1 MPTTLDLL
9 PALLRGLSVT
19 FQVYAGAAA
28 LVLAITLGAGLARGA
43 HSALLRRASGIYIQA
58 FRGLPALVLL
68 FWFFYSLPGLGLSVG
83 PRGAAVL
90 ALGLNFGAYGAE
102 LMRGAIA
109 AVPRGQTEAAVA
121 LNLSPAQRM
130 GRIVLPQALVH
141 LLPPF
146 GNLNIELLKN
156 TALVSFIGLHDLTF
170 QGKILQTAT
179 QRTVE
184 IFGLA
189 LALYF
194 LLALCVTAVVRGLE
208 HRLGRGLRA
217 GGEA

>member
-1 MPTTLDLL
+1 MLQALL
-9 PALLRGLSVT
+9 PGLWVT
-19 FQVYAGAAA
+19 LQIYLGAAA
-28 LVLAITLGAGLARGA
+28 IVLVITVVLGVARGCRLA
-43 HSALLRRASGIYIQA
+43 PLRWASGLYIQA

-83 PRGAAVL
+83 PQAAAVL

-109 AVPRGQTEAAVA
+109 AVPQGQTEAAIA
-121 LNLSPAQRM
+121 LGFSPAQRM
-130 GRIVLPQALVH
+130 RRIVLPQAFVH

-156 TALVSFIGLHDLTF
+156 TALASFIGLADLTF
-170 QGKILQTAT
+170 QGKLLQTAT

-184 IFGLA
+184 IFGLV
-189 LALYF
+189 LTLYF
-194 LLALCVTAVVRGLE
+194 LLALCITAAVRSLE
-208 HRLGRGLRA
+208 HIFGRGLRPD
-217 GGEA
+217 GEA